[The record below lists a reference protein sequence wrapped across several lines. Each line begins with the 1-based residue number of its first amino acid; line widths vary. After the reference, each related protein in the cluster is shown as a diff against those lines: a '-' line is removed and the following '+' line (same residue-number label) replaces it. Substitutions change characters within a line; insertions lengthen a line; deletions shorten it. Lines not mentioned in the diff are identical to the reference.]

1 MSSDT
6 PPAAGAHSGNGLL
19 RSRSPHA
26 HSKVT
31 FIELFF
37 DLVFVFAVTQLS
49 HLLMHHFSPAG
60 ALQTLLLM
68 LAVWWVWIYTSWVTN
83 WLDPERVPVRFLL
96 LSIMLAGV
104 VMSSALPM
112 AFESRAVAFAFAYT
126 TIQVGRTAFFLRAVK
141 GHVGMVRNFQRIL
154 AWLLLGGVFWICGAF
169 ADHAVRPALW
179 ALALALDYVS
189 PSLGFWVPGLG
200 RSTTSDWDV
209 EGGHLA
215 ERCALFV
222 IIALGESILVTGAT
236 FSGLDWT
243 LPMLFAFGVSFAGS
257 IAMWWLYF
265 DTSAE
270 AASETISR
278 SQDPGKLARLSYT
291 YVHLLIVAGIIVSA
305 VADEFVLAHP
315 LGHTDA
321 KTMIAVL
328 ASGAIFLAGNML
340 FRWTISGTLPWS
352 HLSGIVLLG
361 LFVPLAAHVSPL
373 ILTALAT
380 LVLVIV
386 AASERRKRRSY
397 LESSLART

>member
-1 MSSDT
+1 
-6 PPAAGAHSGNGLL
+6 
-19 RSRSPHA
+19 
-26 HSKVT
+26 
-31 FIELFF
+31 
-37 DLVFVFAVTQLS
+37 
-49 HLLMHHFSPAG
+49 
-60 ALQTLLLM
+60 
-68 LAVWWVWIYTSWVTN
+68 
-83 WLDPERVPVRFLL
+83 
-96 LSIMLAGV
+96 
-104 VMSSALPM
+104 
-112 AFESRAVAFAFAYT
+112 
-126 TIQVGRTAFFLRAVK
+126 
-141 GHVGMVRNFQRIL
+141 
-154 AWLLLGGVFWICGAF
+154 
-169 ADHAVRPALW
+169 
-179 ALALALDYVS
+179 
-189 PSLGFWVPGLG
+189 
-200 RSTTSDWDV
+200 
-209 EGGHLA
+209 LA

-243 LPMLFAFGVSFAGS
+243 PPMLFAFGVSFAGS

>member
-6 PPAAGAHSGNGLL
+6 PPAAGAHSGNGFL

-141 GHVGMVRNFQRIL
+141 GHVGMVRIFNVSLPGSF
-154 AWLLLGGVFWICGAF
+154 LGGVLDLRSFCGSRCAAGALGAGACPGLCF
-169 ADHAVRPALW
+169 AIPGLLGSGTRAVNDERLGCRRRSFGGTVRPFC
-179 ALALALDYVS
+179 DHR
-189 PSLGFWVPGLG
+189 P
-200 RSTTSDWDV
+200 R
-209 EGGHLA
+209 
-215 ERCALFV
+215 
-222 IIALGESILVTGAT
+222 
-236 FSGLDWT
+236 
-243 LPMLFAFGVSFAGS
+243 
-257 IAMWWLYF
+257 
-265 DTSAE
+265 
-270 AASETISR
+270 
-278 SQDPGKLARLSYT
+278 
-291 YVHLLIVAGIIVSA
+291 
-305 VADEFVLAHP
+305 
-315 LGHTDA
+315 
-321 KTMIAVL
+321 
-328 ASGAIFLAGNML
+328 
-340 FRWTISGTLPWS
+340 
-352 HLSGIVLLG
+352 
-361 LFVPLAAHVSPL
+361 
-373 ILTALAT
+373 
-380 LVLVIV
+380 
-386 AASERRKRRSY
+386 
-397 LESSLART
+397 